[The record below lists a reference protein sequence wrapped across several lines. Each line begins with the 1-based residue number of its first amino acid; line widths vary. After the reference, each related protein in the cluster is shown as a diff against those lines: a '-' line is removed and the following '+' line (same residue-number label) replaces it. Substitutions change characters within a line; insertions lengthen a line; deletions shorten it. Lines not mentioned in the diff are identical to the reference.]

1 MAKEQVSALNGTLY
15 RSYTHIHTRRKNA
28 RKSTRDTNKSIR
40 KSTQRQ
46 NGVMRH
52 TAAYGLCNIHKV
64 LVAAISFTQPKRQR
78 KTPHKLIRM
87 NNAKCDSSYSLVNAP
102 SNIYQ
107 RTRATIYCLIC
118 LLFLIF
124 WTTHSFIHKHLHR
137 RFSPHIFHFMTFLV
151 PLAFCFGFQQQS
163 KKKTPKKSVF
173 NAYLFGGV
181 LSFACTSGFVAVE
194 WYEFRLLTSWES
206 SASIWQL
213 FRSVV

>member
-1 MAKEQVSALNGTLY
+1 
-15 RSYTHIHTRRKNA
+15 
-28 RKSTRDTNKSIR
+28 
-40 KSTQRQ
+40 
-46 NGVMRH
+46 MRH

-163 KKKTPKKSVF
+163 KKKPRKKVYLTHICSVGF
-173 NAYLFGGV
+173 CLSRVLLDLLPSNGMSLDCSHRENQAQAFGN
-181 LSFACTSGFVAVE
+181 CFVQS
-194 WYEFRLLTSWES
+194 YNQMNT
-206 SASIWQL
+206 
-213 FRSVV
+213 